1 MKNILELYKLG
12 ISENTI
18 MEMIELNP
26 DIKELDDNEINE
38 KIEIL
43 KSINCNDRQIKN
55 IISSN
60 ALYLSRL
67 NTDIINLLNRLNS
80 LGFNSLNILID
91 SNPYILNLDVFEVDN
106 YIDKRLKNGEV
117 LEDIVD
123 DLESNPSLFLDI

>member
-60 ALYLSRL
+60 AMYLSKL

>member
-1 MKNILELYKLG
+1 MQNILELYKLG
-12 ISENTI
+12 ISDDAI
-18 MEMIELNP
+18 MEMVELNP
-26 DIKELDDNEINE
+26 EIKDLDDNEINE

-123 DLESNPSLFLDI
+123 DLEGNPSLFLDI